1 MQINNTNR
9 LQLEWQSRQA
19 NKEARQAEI
28 ERRTR
33 EHQLKVARYRKHR
46 EVKALAGPDP
56 LNLHAIG
63 DSWFEY
69 PLDGNIPIPFYNSA
83 IVADSQLG
91 AKGNPNPNI
100 LNRAAHGQASTTVLT
115 WENQSVMVNDW
126 MNSANWNNGKLDAI
140 LVSMG
145 GDDIVGDQLA
155 IYLTYGGGV
164 KTASDRL
171 QGVLDLV
178 SASYHDLFALRDL
191 FAPGVPVFGHCYDYA
206 LPNGVPAA
214 AIFGPWLQPSFNF
227 AYYAFSDA
235 QAVVADMIDKFYSM
249 LNVLAS
255 DPKNN
260 FNLIDTRKTISPN
273 DASPDGWANELH
285 PYPAGFGRLADK
297 FLAALKVR
305 FPERI

>member
-1 MQINNTNR
+1 MNGADT

-19 NKEARQAEI
+19 NKQARQAEMD
-28 ERRTR
+28 RRTR
-33 EHQLKVARYRKHR
+33 EHQLKVARYRTHR
-46 EVKALAGPDP
+46 ETMKLAGPEP

-83 IVADSQLG
+83 IVADSQLV
-91 AKGNPNPNI
+91 AKGNPRP
-100 LNRAAHGQASTTVLT
+100 LVLSRAWHGQASTAVLT
-115 WENQSVMVNDW
+115 WENQSTMVNDW
-126 MNSANWNNGKLDAI
+126 ITAANWPPTGKLDAI

-164 KTASDRL
+164 KTASGRL

-178 SASYHDLFALRDL
+178 SASYVDLFELRNL
-191 FAPGVPVFGHCYDYA
+191 FAPDVPIFGHCYDYA

-214 AIFGPWLQPSFNF
+214 GVFGPWLQPSFNF
-227 AYYAFSDA
+227 AYYAYADA
-235 QAVVADMIDKFYSM
+235 LPIVADMIDKFNSM
-249 LNVLAS
+249 LSGLAAVAA
-255 DPKNN
+255 NN
-260 FNLIDTRKTISPN
+260 FHLIDTRKTIAPNNASPN
-273 DASPDGWANELH
+273 GWANELH
-285 PYPAGFGRLADK
+285 PYPTGFGLLADK

-305 FPERI
+305 FPGRI

>member
-1 MQINNTNR
+1 MNGADT

-19 NKEARQAEI
+19 NKQARQAEMD
-28 ERRTR
+28 RRTR
-33 EHQLKVARYRKHR
+33 EHQLKVARYRTHR
-46 EVKALAGPDP
+46 ETMKLAGPEP

-83 IVADSQLG
+83 IVADSQLV
-91 AKGNPNPNI
+91 AKGNPRP
-100 LNRAAHGQASTTVLT
+100 LVLSRAWHGQASTAVLT
-115 WENQSVMVNDW
+115 WENQSTMVNDW
-126 MNSANWNNGKLDAI
+126 ITAANWPPTGKLDAI

-164 KTASDRL
+164 KTASGRL

-178 SASYHDLFALRDL
+178 SASYVDLFELRNL
-191 FAPGVPVFGHCYDYA
+191 FAPDVPIFGHCYDYA

-214 AIFGPWLQPSFNF
+214 GVFGPWLQPSFNF
-227 AYYAFSDA
+227 AYYAYADA
-235 QAVVADMIDKFYSM
+235 LPIVADMIDKFNYM
-249 LNVLAS
+249 LNGLAAVAA
-255 DPKNN
+255 NN
-260 FNLIDTRKTISPN
+260 FHLIDTRKTIAPN
-273 DASPDGWANELH
+273 NASPSGWANELH
-285 PYPAGFGRLADK
+285 PYPTGFGFLADK

-305 FPERI
+305 FPGRI

>member
-1 MQINNTNR
+1 MNNAAR
-9 LQLEWQSRQA
+9 LQLQWQSREA
-19 NKEARQAEI
+19 NKEARQAEM

-33 EHQLKVARYRKHR
+33 EHQVKVARHRKHR
-46 EVKALAGPDP
+46 EIEKLAGPDA

-63 DSWFEY
+63 DSWFDY
-69 PLDGNIPIPFYNSA
+69 PLDGNTPIPFSNFA

-100 LNRAAHGQASTTVLT
+100 LSRAAYGQASTAMLT
-115 WENQSVMVNDW
+115 WENQSEMVNDW
-126 MNSANWNNGKLDAI
+126 INTVNWYNEKLDAI

-164 KTASDRL
+164 KTASGRL

-178 SASYHDLFALRDL
+178 SASYSDLFALRNL
-191 FAPGVPVFGHCYDYA
+191 FAPGVPIFGHCYDYA

-214 AIFGPWLQPSFNF
+214 VVFGPWLQPSFKF
-227 AYYAFSDA
+227 AYYNFSDA
-235 QAVVADMIDKFYSM
+235 QQVVKDMIDKFYSM
-249 LNVLAS
+249 LNGLAS
-255 DPKNN
+255 DAKNN
-260 FNLIDTRKTISPN
+260 FHLIDTRNTIAPN
-273 DASPDGWANELH
+273 NASPDGWANELH
-285 PYPAGFGRLADK
+285 PFSLGFGRLADK

-305 FPERI
+305 FPGRI